1 METSRDQS
9 TFFTYR
15 TVPAKNLTIE
25 KGHPRRMHLIEYDKL
40 KRIIE
45 EYGIPAPVII
55 NHDMTVIDG
64 VQRVRACRDLK
75 INDIPCIEVNLSRE
89 KATILGLALNR
100 ISGTWDEKNLYAILE
115 RLSQFTDIDLSLTG
129 FDMPEIEEI
138 LALDV
143 KKGLTDADAVP
154 EPPQDP
160 RTRPGDL
167 YELGPHRLLCGDA
180 TNPDHI
186 SRLMGFDVA
195 KLIFTSPPYN
205 MAACMYRE
213 YSDNMKSAE
222 YIEFNLRT
230 ISAWQRYLKGYLF
243 WNISYNKNSRW
254 EFIEIMY
261 RIVKE
266 TGLTFLELI
275 LWDKGHGLPIITSDA
290 LTRQYEDI
298 LLTGDEESIH
308 DDLELFCI
316 STTGK
321 RAWFNKR
328 TGKGVTNCWRIN
340 TSTEKVQLD
349 NHLACFP
356 VALPSR
362 AVRLMSDIND
372 IVCDPFGGSGS
383 TLIACEQL
391 SRRCRLMEL
400 SPVYCD
406 VIVSRY
412 CKYTGNR
419 QILQNGKSVEWGIA
433 DNKGS

>member
-1 METSRDQS
+1 MENENKQPVL
-9 TFFTYR
+9 FKYR
-15 TVPAKNLTIE
+15 TVPVKNLTIE

-64 VQRVRACRDLK
+64 VQRTRACRDLK
-75 INDIPCIEVNLSRE
+75 IDNIPCIEVNLSKE

-100 ISGTWDEKNLYAILE
+100 ISGTWDEKNLQAILE
-115 RLSQFTDIDLSLTG
+115 RLAQFTDIDLTLTG

-143 KKGLTDADAVP
+143 KKGLTDADAIP

-180 TNPDHI
+180 TNPDDI
-186 SRLMGFDVA
+186 SHLMSHDVA

-205 MAACMYRE
+205 MAGGMYKE
-213 YSDNMKSAE
+213 YSDNMKSTE
-222 YIEFNLRT
+222 YIDFNLRVVT
-230 ISAWQRYLKGYLF
+230 AWQRYLKGYLF

-275 LWDKGHGLPIITSDA
+275 LWDKGHGLPIVTSDA

-308 DDLELFCI
+308 QELELFCI
-316 STTGK
+316 STTSK

-328 TGKGVTNCWRIN
+328 TGKGVTNCWHIN
-340 TSTEKVQLD
+340 TSTEKVQLG

-362 AVRLMSDIND
+362 AIRLMSNIND

-391 SRRCRLMEL
+391 FRRCRLMEL
-400 SPVYCD
+400 SPAYCD
-406 VIVSRY
+406 VIVERY
-412 CKYTGNR
+412 VGYIG
-419 QILQNGKSVEWGIA
+419 VEEIVLNNSKIIW
-433 DNKGS
+433 

>member
-1 METSRDQS
+1 M
-9 TFFTYR
+9 Y
-15 TVPAKNLTIE
+15 
-25 KGHPRRMHLIEYDKL
+25 LIEYDKL

-55 NHDMTVIDG
+55 NHDMTVIDA
-64 VQRVRACRDLK
+64 VQRLKACRDLK
-75 INDIPCIEVNLSRE
+75 INDIPCIEVNLSKER
-89 KATILGLALNR
+89 ATILGLALNR
-100 ISGTWDEKNLYAILE
+100 ISGAWDEKNLQAILE
-115 RLSQFTDIDLSLTG
+115 RLAQFTDIDLTLTG

-138 LALDV
+138 LTLDV
-143 KKGLTDADAVP
+143 KKGHTDADAVP

-160 RTRPGDL
+160 RTCPGDL

-180 TNPDHI
+180 TNPDDI
-186 SRLMGFDVA
+186 SHLMGHDVA

-205 MAACMYRE
+205 MAAGMYKE

-222 YIEFNLRT
+222 YIDFNLRT
-230 ISAWQRYLKGYLF
+230 ITAWQRYLKGYLF

-340 TSTEKVQLD
+340 TSTEKVQIG

-362 AVRLMSDIND
+362 AIRLMSNING
-372 IVCDPFGGSGS
+372 IVCD
-383 TLIACEQL
+383 
-391 SRRCRLMEL
+391 
-400 SPVYCD
+400 
-406 VIVSRY
+406 RY
-412 CKYTGNR
+412 LKCIKQKMGR
-419 QILQNGKSVEWGIA
+419 G
-433 DNKGS
+433 